1 MQEGIST
8 VAGLRPGQSRSTK
21 PKRSKLNNPASSGPS
36 DSRPKKTAG
45 SRLIISR
52 ADPAVSTYLG
62 GFVWSSQRPAPT
74 GDETNQE
81 KNQKNNKKDPGDLGR
96 RPGYAGQAQKA
107 GNQTDD

>member
-1 MQEGIST
+1 VRLQAKKNRRIE
-8 VAGLRPGQSRSTK
+8 ADYQPCRSGGVN
-21 PKRSKLNNPASSGPS
+21 L
-36 DSRPKKTAG
+36 
-45 SRLIISR
+45 
-52 ADPAVSTYLG
+52 LG